1 MVSVSRI
8 HKGTNMARALRQPHC
23 GLIVIIALLLS
34 ACASLP
40 EKNGVA
46 VGKERFAYVLRG
58 IGTPAVVFEA
68 GLGGGMDTWAPVY
81 EGVAGFTKAF
91 AYDRRGYGESGK
103 PADAPKT
110 PGEGEMARAA
120 AETVVDAVIPGAST
134 VVTLGTIAKRS
145 ADESAPR
152 TGAVIVAELH
162 EVLKKVGVQPPYV
175 LVGHS
180 LGGLYISLYART
192 YSEEV
197 AGIVLLDSVHPEQI
211 ERCQQYLPAKECD
224 PEHYPWWV
232 KTLIKMTPAVI
243 KSEMAGTT
251 ETGRQIRASGP
262 LPPVPLIV
270 VSHGKPDDPC
280 RDRMWMELQQELAN
294 ESPKSTRIIARKSG
308 HNIQRDEPE
317 LVIKTIKDLVMQ
329 ARQGSMMKQ

>member
-1 MVSVSRI
+1 
-8 HKGTNMARALRQPHC
+8 MARALRQPHC
-23 GLIVIIALLLS
+23 GLIVIMALLLS

-46 VGKERFAYVLRG
+46 VGKERFAYALRG
-58 IGTPAVVFEA
+58 IGRPAVVFEA

-81 EGVAGFTKAF
+81 EGVAGFTTAF
-91 AYDRRGYGESGK
+91 AYDRRGYGESG
-103 PADAPKT
+103 
-110 PGEGEMARAA
+110 
-120 AETVVDAVIPGAST
+120 
-134 VVTLGTIAKRS
+134 KRS

-197 AGIVLLDSVHPEQI
+197 AGLVLLDSVHPEQI